1 MFLIVHTAAATV
13 ISQHTSHP
21 MLLFLYAFFSHFIL
35 DFIPHGDEKL
45 VGQSNNRTIQF
56 KRLFLAA
63 TLDGFLIFLFSIY
76 YLLVFAPVHY
86 GLFFIAMGGA
96 MIPDLISGLS
106 FVLNG
111 HFNKQYPLLAKFQK
125 LHKTVHTFFERKLNL
140 LIPLSYGIVWQAF
153 VFLTF
158 LTLLK
163 K

>member
-21 MLLFLYAFFSHFIL
+21 MLLFLYSFLSHFVL

-45 VGQSNNRTIQF
+45 AGVNNNKSKKF
-56 KRLFLAA
+56 KRLFIAA
-63 TLDGFLIFLFSIY
+63 AIDGFLIFLFSIY
-76 YLLVFAPVHY
+76 YLLVFAPAHY

-106 FVLNG
+106 FVANG
-111 HFNKQYPLLAKFQK
+111 RFKKDYPRLAAFQR
-125 LHKTVHTFFERKLNL
+125 LHKRIHTVFERKLNF
-140 LIPLSYGIVWQAF
+140 LIPLKYGIIWQSF